1 MELLGR
7 LDHYDALLLRS
18 LLVVIVGDTEDSS
31 LSKALLELL
40 ALDLDLF
47 NSEQPV
53 RVLRLPEELP
63 VGGRSRS
70 IGGFSRSTFFSEK
83 TNLLR
88 ELLLRYFARSRR
100 RKT

>member
-7 LDHYDALLLRS
+7 LDHYDALLLRR
-18 LLVVIVGDTEDSS
+18 LLVVIVGDAETLS

-53 RVLRLPEELP
+53 RVACLPEKLT

-70 IGGFSRSTFFSEK
+70 IGGFSRSAFLSEK

-88 ELLLRYFARSRR
+88 ELLLRHFAMSRR